1 MKLNINNQL
10 PFDFK
15 HRPSL
20 GGDDFLIAPS
30 NQEAVAWIDKW
41 PDWSTPLLILYGPPG
56 CGKTHLSNV
65 FMAMTG
71 ALQLTPESIQDLN
84 VTISGNSQRNFI
96 IDANDINIFLKS
108 NEEEL
113 FHLYNHISSIG
124 GCMLVTAET
133 PPINWHFKL
142 ADLSSRFKA
151 GQSIGIG
158 MPDDDLIKA
167 VLVKLFSDQQ
177 VKVEI
182 DVIDYITK
190 RMERSFDTAR
200 KFVKHANTIALI
212 EKRRIT
218 MALARRVLGDLE

>member
-1 MKLNINNQL
+1 LNLNSQL
-10 PFDFK
+10 PFNFE

-20 GGDDFLIAPS
+20 GGNDFLIAPS

-41 PDWSTPLLILYGPPG
+41 PDWTTPLLILYGPPG

-71 ALQLTPESIQDLN
+71 ALQLTLATIKDSSS
-84 VTISGNSQRNFI
+84 TISINSQKNFV
-96 IDANDINIFLKS
+96 IDGEDIDIFLKT

-113 FHLYNHISSIG
+113 FHLYNYINSIG
-124 GCMLVTAET
+124 GYMLITAES
-133 PPINWHFKL
+133 PPIDWDFRL

-151 GQSIGIG
+151 AQSIGIG

-167 VLVKLFSDQQ
+167 VLIKLFSDQQ

-182 DVIDYITK
+182 DVINYIMK
-190 RMERSFDTAR
+190 RMERSFESAR
-200 KFVKHANTIALI
+200 KFVQRANTMALI

-218 MALARRVLGDLE
+218 MVLARKVLDDLE